1 MNFNKSYILSGL
13 VVILVASGFFY
24 YQKNKSEEFRLITDE
39 TEMTKF
45 VMTHTQEELDEYR
58 RKVDEI
64 KAEDTF
70 GGKTPEETLRM
81 YIDALKAGDME
92 LASKYFRLED
102 QEREL
107 EELIVLTKEQV
118 DKSLSFIDVNA
129 YKKFCN
135 DNKDEC
141 EIDVIFEGENIL
153 IARFIK
159 IEQSG
164 LWKLESL

>member
-81 YIDALKAGDME
+81 YIDALKVGDVE
-92 LASKYFRLED
+92 SASRYFRVEKQNEMFEKLSLAKENNVLGVLISDLEKNKEGLFLSD
-102 QEREL
+102 SEYRFRTFDSEGVAEFSFDL
-107 EELIVLTKEQV
+107 VL
-118 DKSLSFIDVNA
+118 
-129 YKKFCN
+129 
-135 DNKDEC
+135 DN
-141 EIDVIFEGENIL
+141 
-153 IARFIK
+153 
-159 IEQSG
+159 QSG

>member
-24 YQKNKSEEFRLITDE
+24 YEKNKSEEFRLITDE

-45 VMTHTQEELDEYR
+45 VMTHTQEELDEYY
-58 RKVDEI
+58 RKVDEL
-64 KAEDTF
+64 KASDTY

-102 QEREL
+102 QEKEL
-107 EELIVLTKEQV
+107 GELVVLKEEDILKYTDLLKRSYLSKYNDIFKSHELRVVIGEIEASVLK
-118 DKSLSFIDVNA
+118 I
-129 YKKFCN
+129 
-135 DNKDEC
+135 
-141 EIDVIFEGENIL
+141 
-153 IARFIK
+153 IK